1 MIFGV
6 DRAVAAVGH
15 RVVRLDAVF
24 LVDDVSGSRM
34 RASLWSGGVA
44 ELADAVVVVVDEA
57 VATLLLP
64 DLRRLEVALGLLV
77 LLQVGLLP
85 EVDAARQAVEGPDTF
100 VNALV
105 HVPVACGSKNLKKK
119 ITKLKI

>member
-1 MIFGV
+1 
-6 DRAVAAVGH
+6 
-15 RVVRLDAVF
+15 
-24 LVDDVSGSRM
+24 M

-44 ELADAVVVVVDEA
+44 QLADAVVVVVDEA

-85 EVDAARQAVEGPDTF
+85 EVDAARQAMEGPDTF

-105 HVPVACGSKNLKKK
+105 HVPVACGSKNL
-119 ITKLKI
+119 